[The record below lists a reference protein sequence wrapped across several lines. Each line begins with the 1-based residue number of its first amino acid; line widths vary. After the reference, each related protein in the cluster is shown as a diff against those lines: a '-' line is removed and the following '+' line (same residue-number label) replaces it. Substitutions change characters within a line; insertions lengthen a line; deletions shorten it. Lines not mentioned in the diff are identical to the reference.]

1 MSKAE
6 QVTADQAAIL
16 ESTLRRIAASDQ
28 SAPMALIDLGSAL
41 SDAVAKMPEPELLS
55 SIAERTGIKR
65 SLLERAL
72 YAESVLT
79 PHRSTLERMGVSAEV
94 IAALAEGEEQ
104 DIDRGVQALQTYYGI
119 SLADLQIL
127 MDCPDELHVYRA
139 PHHALLR
146 FDMASMEELAA
157 MKTHN
162 GFRIFREMVS
172 RNIQLIDRLEEVGFN
187 HEESEILRTQLHI
200 GGDHLETM
208 IGNLIL
214 LPHRVVGSPSF
225 IFPAWPP
232 QASAWNQLL
241 DSLGELH
248 DVSESSMPDVVKVR
262 AMMQQ
267 LLGSPQQP

>member
-1 MSKAE
+1 MSKTS
-6 QVTADQAAIL
+6 QVAADRAQAL
-16 ESTLRRIAASDQ
+16 ESALRTIETIDQ
-28 SAPMALIDLGSAL
+28 TAPLALIDIGIAL
-41 SDAVAKMPEPELLS
+41 SEVFDEMPTPKVLS
-55 SIAERTGIKR
+55 SIAERTGIEG
-65 SLLERAL
+65 SAIERAL
-72 YAESVLT
+72 YAGSVLG
-79 PHRSTLERMGVSAEV
+79 PHRTSLERMGVSADV
-94 IAALAEGEEQ
+94 VAALAEGEEQ
-104 DIDRGVQALQTYYGI
+104 DVDRGVQALQTYDGI

-127 MDCPDELHVYRA
+127 MNSGVEPSAYQA

-157 MKTHN
+157 MKTRS

-172 RNIQLIDRLEEVGFN
+172 RIIQLIDRLEEVGFN
-187 HEESEILRTQLHI
+187 HEESEAIRTQLHI

-214 LPHRVVGSPSF
+214 LPHPLASSPSH

-232 QASAWNQLL
+232 QASPWNQLL
-241 DSLGELH
+241 HSLEELY

>member
-1 MSKAE
+1 MNKASS
-6 QVTADQAAIL
+6 VAVDQEATL
-16 ESTLRRIAASDQ
+16 ESVLQRVEAIDL

-65 SLLERAL
+65 SVLERSL

-79 PHRSTLERMGVSAEV
+79 PHRPNLERMGLSAEV
-94 IAALAEGEEQ
+94 VAALAEGEEQ
-104 DIDRGVQALQTYYGI
+104 DVDRGVQALQTYDNI

-127 MDCPDELHVYRA
+127 MDSGVEPSVHQV

-146 FDMASMEELAA
+146 FDMMSMEELAA
-157 MKTHN
+157 MKTRS
-162 GFRIFREMVS
+162 GFRIFQEMVS
-172 RNIQLIDRLEEVGFN
+172 RIIQLIDRLEEVGFN
-187 HEESEILRTQLHI
+187 HEESEAIQSQLHI
-200 GGDHLETM
+200 GGEHLETM

-214 LPHRVVGSPSF
+214 LPHPVVSSPSH

-232 QASAWNQLL
+232 QASPWNQLL
-241 DSLGELH
+241 DALGQLSDIGENSL
-248 DVSESSMPDVVKVR
+248 PDLVRVR

-267 LLGSPQQP
+267 LLGPEA